1 MRGAVQGRVVEEKS
15 QNAIV
20 QGRGKVAL
28 RWLASACG
36 IKTWNKIRQVA
47 SLLQEME
54 VGPLDLL
61 EGKKEKGRPFGFP
74 FLLMVEVL
82 LFELSEVLD
91 STNHLRSV
99 RVLVVVPR
107 NNLYE

>member
-1 MRGAVQGRVVEEKS
+1 MRGAVQGRVFEEKS
-15 QNAIV
+15 QNTIV
-20 QGRGKVAL
+20 QGCNVAL

-36 IKTWNKIRQVA
+36 IKTWNRIRQVA